1 MRRVHLYI
9 DGFNLYHALMN
20 APSLRGYRWLNFRR
34 LGESIISSKEQ
45 LAAIYYFTAFYPGD
59 AAKTARH
66 KTFIQ
71 AQSLVGVQ
79 TILGEFRRKDKYCRA
94 CRQTSP
100 GYEEKETD
108 VNIAVQILV
117 DAALNL
123 MDKCIV
129 LSNDSD
135 LLPVIRA
142 LKKTYPQI
150 AVKLVFPPNQA
161 SKALKAEVPD
171 YMRLKERHLAANQFP
186 DPLLVGKA
194 SILKP
199 PGW

>member
-1 MRRVHLYI
+1 MGKGI
-9 DGFNLYHALMN
+9 Q
-20 APSLRGYRWLNFRR
+20 RG
-34 LGESIISSKEQ
+34 
-45 LAAIYYFTAFYPGD
+45 T
-59 AAKTARH
+59 
-66 KTFIQ
+66 
-71 AQSLVGVQ
+71 LVGVA
-79 TILGEFRRKDKYCRA
+79 TVLGEFRRKDKYCKA
-94 CRQTSP
+94 CHQTIP

-123 MDKCIV
+123 MDKCVI

-150 AVKLVFPPNQA
+150 AVKLVFPPYQA

-171 YMRLKERHLAANQFP
+171 YMRLKERYLATNQFP
-186 DPLLVGKA
+186 DPLVAGNA
-194 SILKP
+194 SIQKP